1 MKDPTKVGTLTLV
14 GLGSTKCSA
23 PKGTESSVIIPQ
35 TTEALVRIADT
46 ISQGGIVAF
55 RTDTFYG
62 LGANPFN
69 RDAVQRIKR
78 LKGGE
83 GSKPILIV
91 ISDREQ
97 VDRFVSE
104 SSQTSDLLA
113 KIFWPGPLTLI
124 YKATAEVPEEI
135 TAGSETIGVRLPDD
149 ARVRA
154 LVRAC
159 GGALTATSANPSHQQ
174 PAKSAPEVFTYF
186 GGTVDLIV
194 DGGVAGADRPST
206 VVDARGDEP
215 QLVREGVIPWPK
227 IQSAISQVRKD
238 QI

>member
-1 MKDPTKVGTLTLV
+1 M
-14 GLGSTKCSA
+14 
-23 PKGTESSVIIPQ
+23 IIPQ
-35 TTEALVRIADT
+35 TTEALVRIAET
-46 ISQGGIVAF
+46 ISQGGVIAF

-69 RDAVQRIKR
+69 RDAVQRIKQ
-78 LKGGE
+78 LKG
-83 GSKPILIV
+83 SVKPILIV

-97 VDRFVSE
+97 VDRFGSG

-159 GGALTATSANPSHQQ
+159 GGALTATSANPSQQQ

-186 GGTVDLIV
+186 GGAVDLIV

-215 QLVREGVIPWPK
+215 QLVREGVIPWSK
-227 IQSAISQVRKD
+227 IQSAINQVRKD